1 MRTPFVV
8 MLMILTIPLMGSD
21 CAVAARVGGPPPQ
34 GGTNPP
40 PNNGGGGVIIIAS
53 GNSSA
58 SGANA
63 EAVRIDRELV
73 TSMLA
78 VSVWTPPDPE
88 RVAAASTADAPTSI
102 LSREEIEPVLRET
115 GFVLPVGIARE
126 AASLAVPEPTGFVL
140 FAAGLW
146 VASRAARARKSID

>member
-1 MRTPFVV
+1 
-8 MLMILTIPLMGSD
+8 MLMISTLPLMGSE

-40 PNNGGGGVIIIAS
+40 PNNGGGGGVIIVAS

-63 EAVRIDRELV
+63 AAVRIERELV

-88 RVAAASTADAPTSI
+88 RVAATSTADAPTSI
-102 LSREEIEPVLRET
+102 LSREAIEPVLCET
-115 GFVLPVGIARE
+115 GSVLPVGIAGGV
-126 AASLAVPEPTGFVL
+126 ASLAVPEPTGFVL

-146 VASRAARARKSID
+146 VASRAARARRSID